1 MKKLLFFVAL
11 VGCAYQSASAKTTL
25 TTQNLMQAS
34 LDQNKLST
42 QAGRLALARSVNQ
55 YCSEL
60 QKAYPTNSPSEEQ
73 WLDREIAGG
82 GDRAYKVISTAEFGR
97 RRAKIFL
104 NECMQ
109 STEWAIKLPNK
120 SIYFMVLTHA
130 FAKYSGDAAYYA
142 KMDGVDAD
150 TFALEL
156 VPRSATEALAY
167 AAIMI
172 EVEQP

>member
-1 MKKLLFFVAL
+1 MKKLLFFIAL
-11 VGCAYQSASAKTTL
+11 VGCANQIAFAKTSPA
-25 TTQNLMQAS
+25 TQNLMQAS
-34 LDQNKLST
+34 LDKNKLAT
-42 QAGRLALARSVNQ
+42 QAGRLSLARSVNQ

-82 GDRAYKVISTAEFGR
+82 GDRAYKVLSTSELGR

-104 NECMQ
+104 DECMQ
-109 STEWAIKLPNK
+109 SSEWAIKSPDK

-130 FAKYSGDAAYYA
+130 FVKYSGDAAFYA
-142 KMDGVDAD
+142 KMDGVDAES
-150 TFALEL
+150 FALEF